1 MSRILSVDTS
11 TDACSAALWLDGE
24 ITSEFVI
31 EPRRHTHLILPMV
44 ERLLAAAEITTSQ
57 LDAIAF
63 GRGPGSFAGIRI
75 ATGIAQGLALGAD
88 LPLIPVSTLASMA
101 VAVSDK
107 AIERNMPVLA
117 LLDARMN
124 EVYWGLFDFS
134 DNLPRLQ
141 GEEHVNA
148 PADVDVSIPDDCIAV
163 GSGLSYRDELPV
175 SLNKRLIDCVSD
187 VYPSASD
194 MLVLAENELQQGR
207 TVPPEQALPVYL
219 RQGTWKKRSEQ

>member
-75 ATGIAQGLALGAD
+75 ATGVAQGLALGAD